1 MASVT
6 THRVSKSVTG
16 EMVVPT
22 RVGEGTTG
30 LLTVRIADS
39 LIPDYRCQ
47 AFFRCPRER
56 TCRLPPR
63 RMCDLHQHAPDSV
76 PTQMIADTDELRGRD
91 LWVLVRVDGLMR
103 MAVMTMLR
111 PCRVGHTRV
120 RRLFP
125 MG

>member
-6 THRVSKSVTG
+6 TRLVSKSVTG

-22 RVGEGTTG
+22 RSGEGATG
-30 LLTVRIADS
+30 LRTVRIADS

-47 AFFRCPRER
+47 AFFRCSRER

-76 PTQMIADTDELRGRD
+76 PAQVIADADELCGRD
-91 LWVLVRVDGLMR
+91 LWALVRVDGLMR
-103 MAVMTMLR
+103 MVVVTMLR
-111 PCRVGHTRV
+111 PCRV
-120 RRLFP
+120 
-125 MG
+125 